1 MKHLKPIP
9 NWPKYLISKTG
20 EVFSLHSGTAT
31 LIKNIPLKKTGYL
44 IINLRDST
52 KEVKKVTVSV
62 ASLVLET
69 WGPPKPS
76 ARHKVEFIDGNKH
89 NLDVKNLKWST
100 QSEICRKNINKI
112 QKTMRRRGKT
122 NIIIIVKGRNHAQ
135 ELLGH
140 TISYQLNRTQISK
153 KGYWVFTEKH
163 YEEWK
168 ANNK

>member
-1 MKHLKPIP
+1 MLKILSGRHR
-9 NWPKYLISKTG
+9 PKICK
-20 EVFSLHSGTAT
+20 
-31 LIKNIPLKKTGYL
+31 KNIL
-44 IINLRDST
+44 
-52 KEVKKVTVSV
+52 
-62 ASLVLET
+62 
-69 WGPPKPS
+69 
-76 ARHKVEFIDGNKH
+76 
-89 NLDVKNLKWST
+89 
-100 QSEICRKNINKI
+100 KI